1 MKLSKEEQEYILK
14 NRENQNIYRKAEK
27 KFLMLPALLI
37 YGELYRSLDSG
48 AKIAW
53 TILNDRANLS
63 KKNGWYDEEGNVYF
77 VYTNQELMNL
87 VNVSEPTIVK
97 IKKELISY
105 GLLEQKR
112 MGRGK
117 ANLLYIYEPVA
128 SKSDAQNLIEIE
140 DVGNTLEFQ
149 NLKNLSS
156 RTENNL
162 VQELKKI
169 KPNNTKNNNI
179 NFNNIESV
187 NESERAISN
196 RLKKEELL
204 TDYSQ
209 MGISSIVT
217 DALFRAIRDVNQI
230 SYILGV
236 LFKAK
241 KEVYNFTG
249 TLILLEDL
257 TEEENIT
264 LAKTLLRVLK
274 KQYTDKTI
282 KNFDRYLFVALREYF
297 ENYINRN
304 GLVI

>member
-37 YGELYRSLDSG
+37 YGELYRDLDSG

-105 GLLEQKR
+105 GLLAQKR

-187 NESERAISN
+187 NESERAISS
-196 RLKKEELL
+196 RLNKEELL
-204 TDYSQ
+204 TDYSK

-241 KEVYNFTG
+241 KEVSNFTG
-249 TLILLEDL
+249 TLILLEEL

-274 KQYTDKTI
+274 KQYTDKKI
-282 KNFDRYLFVALREYF
+282 ENFDRYLFVSLRGYF
-297 ENYINRN
+297 EEYVNHN
-304 GLVI
+304 GLAI

>member
-63 KKNGWYDEEGNVYF
+63 KKNGWYDEKGNVYF

-241 KEVYNFTG
+241 KEVSNFTG

-282 KNFDRYLFVALREYF
+282 KNFDRYLFVSLREYF
-297 ENYINRN
+297 EEYINHN
-304 GLVI
+304 GLAI

>member
-37 YGELYRSLDSG
+37 YGELYRGLDSG

-105 GLLEQKR
+105 GLLDQKR

-128 SKSDAQNLIEIE
+128 SKSDAQNLIEID

-169 KPNNTKNNNI
+169 KPNNNKNNNI

-249 TLILLEDL
+249 RLILLEEL

-282 KNFDRYLFVALREYF
+282 KNFDRYLFVSLREYF
-297 ENYINRN
+297 EEYINHN

>member
-63 KKNGWYDEEGNVYF
+63 KKNGWYDQEGNVYF

-105 GLLEQKR
+105 GLLDQKR

>member
-14 NRENQNIYRKAEK
+14 NRENQNIYIKAEK

-63 KKNGWYDEEGNVYF
+63 KKNGWYDEKGNVYF

-241 KEVYNFTG
+241 KEVSNFTG

-282 KNFDRYLFVALREYF
+282 ENFDRYLFVALREYF
-297 ENYINRN
+297 ADYINRN
-304 GLVI
+304 GLAI

>member
-37 YGELYRSLDSG
+37 YGELYRGLDSG

-77 VYTNQELMNL
+77 IYTNQELMNL

-105 GLLEQKR
+105 GLLDQKR

-169 KPNNTKNNNI
+169 KPNNNKNNNI
-179 NFNNIESV
+179 NFNNIVSV

-282 KNFDRYLFVALREYF
+282 KNFDRYLFVALRGYF
-297 ENYINRN
+297 EDYINQN
-304 GLVI
+304 GLAI

>member
-37 YGELYRSLDSG
+37 YGELYRGLDSG

-77 VYTNQELMNL
+77 IYTNQELMNL

-105 GLLEQKR
+105 GLLDQKR

-128 SKSDAQNLIEIE
+128 SKSDAQNLIEID

-169 KPNNTKNNNI
+169 KPNNNKNNNI
-179 NFNNIESV
+179 NFNNIESA

-241 KEVYNFTG
+241 KEVSNFTG
-249 TLILLEDL
+249 TLILLEEL

-282 KNFDRYLFVALREYF
+282 ENFDRYLFVTLRGYF
-297 ENYINRN
+297 EEYVNHN
-304 GLVI
+304 GLAI

>member
-77 VYTNQELMNL
+77 VFTNQELMNL

-105 GLLEQKR
+105 GLLDQKR

-179 NFNNIESV
+179 NLNNIESV

-241 KEVYNFTG
+241 KEVSNFTG
-249 TLILLEDL
+249 TLILLEEL
-257 TEEENIT
+257 TDEENIT

-282 KNFDRYLFVALREYF
+282 KNFDRYLFVTLREYF
-297 ENYINRN
+297 GEYVNHN

>member
-249 TLILLEDL
+249 ILILLEDL

-282 KNFDRYLFVALREYF
+282 KNFDRYLFVTLREYF
-297 ENYINRN
+297 EEYINHN
-304 GLVI
+304 GLAI

>member
-63 KKNGWYDEEGNVYF
+63 KKNGWYDEKGNVYF

-97 IKKELISY
+97 IKKELICY

-140 DVGNTLEFQ
+140 DLGNTLEFQ

-156 RTENNL
+156 RTEKNL

-196 RLKKEELL
+196 RLKNEKLL

-209 MGISSIVT
+209 MGVSSIVT

-249 TLILLEDL
+249 ILILLEEL
-257 TEEENIT
+257 TEEENIA

-282 KNFDRYLFVALREYF
+282 ENFDRYLFVALREYF
-297 ENYINRN
+297 EEYINHN
-304 GLVI
+304 GLAI

>member
-63 KKNGWYDEEGNVYF
+63 KKNGWYDEKGNVYF

-97 IKKELISY
+97 IKKELICY

-128 SKSDAQNLIEIE
+128 SKSDAQNLIEID

-249 TLILLEDL
+249 ILILLEEL

-282 KNFDRYLFVALREYF
+282 ENFDRYLFVTLRGYF
-297 ENYINRN
+297 EEYINHN
-304 GLVI
+304 GLAI

>member
-63 KKNGWYDEEGNVYF
+63 KKNGWYDEKGNVYF
-77 VYTNQELMNL
+77 IYTNQELMNL

-149 NLKNLSS
+149 NLKKLSS

-249 TLILLEDL
+249 ILILLEEL

-282 KNFDRYLFVALREYF
+282 KNFDRYLFVTLREYF
-297 ENYINRN
+297 EEYINHN
-304 GLVI
+304 GLAI

>member
-37 YGELYRSLDSG
+37 YGELYRGLDSG

-105 GLLEQKR
+105 GLLDQKR

-241 KEVYNFTG
+241 KEVSNFTG
-249 TLILLEDL
+249 TLILLEEL

-282 KNFDRYLFVALREYF
+282 ENFDRYLFVSLRGYF
-297 ENYINRN
+297 EEYINHN
-304 GLVI
+304 GLAI

>member
-63 KKNGWYDEEGNVYF
+63 KKNGWYDEKGNVYF

-169 KPNNTKNNNI
+169 KPNNNKNNNI

-282 KNFDRYLFVALREYF
+282 ENFDRYLFVALRGYF
-297 ENYINRN
+297 EDYINHN
-304 GLVI
+304 GLAI

>member
-63 KKNGWYDEEGNVYF
+63 KKNGWYDEKGNVYF

-249 TLILLEDL
+249 ILILLEDL

-282 KNFDRYLFVALREYF
+282 KNFDRYLFVTLREYF
-297 ENYINRN
+297 EEYINHN
-304 GLVI
+304 GLAI

>member
-37 YGELYRSLDSG
+37 YGELYRGLDSG

-105 GLLEQKR
+105 GLLDQKR

-241 KEVYNFTG
+241 KEVSNFTG

-282 KNFDRYLFVALREYF
+282 KNFDRYLFVSLREYF
-297 ENYINRN
+297 EEYINHN
-304 GLVI
+304 GLAI

>member
-63 KKNGWYDEEGNVYF
+63 KKNGWYDEKGNVYF

-196 RLKKEELL
+196 RLKNEKLL

-249 TLILLEDL
+249 ILILLEDL

-282 KNFDRYLFVALREYF
+282 KNFDRYLFVALRGYF
-297 ENYINRN
+297 EDYINHN
-304 GLVI
+304 GLAI

>member
-63 KKNGWYDEEGNVYF
+63 KKNGWYDEKGNVYF

-230 SYILGV
+230 GYILGV

-249 TLILLEDL
+249 ILILLEDL

-282 KNFDRYLFVALREYF
+282 ENFDRYLFVALRGYF
-297 ENYINRN
+297 EDYINHN
-304 GLVI
+304 GLAI

>member
-37 YGELYRSLDSG
+37 YGELYRGLDSG

-162 VQELKKI
+162 VQEIKKI

-187 NESERAISN
+187 NESERAISK

-241 KEVYNFTG
+241 KEVSNFTG

-282 KNFDRYLFVALREYF
+282 ENFDRYLFVALRGYF
-297 ENYINRN
+297 EDYINHN
-304 GLVI
+304 GLAI

>member
-37 YGELYRSLDSG
+37 YGELYRGLDSG

-105 GLLEQKR
+105 GLLDQKR

-128 SKSDAQNLIEIE
+128 SKSDAQNLIEI
-140 DVGNTLEFQ
+140 DDLGNTMEFQ
-149 NLKNLSS
+149 NLKNFSS

-196 RLKKEELL
+196 RLKEEKLL

-241 KEVYNFTG
+241 KEVSNFTG
-249 TLILLEDL
+249 TLILLEEL

-274 KQYTDKTI
+274 KQYTDKKI
-282 KNFDRYLFVALREYF
+282 ENFDRYLFVSLRGYF
-297 ENYINRN
+297 EEYVNHN
-304 GLVI
+304 GLAI

>member
-37 YGELYRSLDSG
+37 YGELYRGLDSG

-77 VYTNQELMNL
+77 IYTNQELMNL

-105 GLLEQKR
+105 GLLDQKR

-169 KPNNTKNNNI
+169 KPNNNKNNNI

-282 KNFDRYLFVALREYF
+282 ENFDRYLFVALRGYF
-297 ENYINRN
+297 EDYINQN
-304 GLVI
+304 GLAI

>member
-63 KKNGWYDEEGNVYF
+63 KKNGWYDEKGNVYF

-249 TLILLEDL
+249 ILILLEEL

-282 KNFDRYLFVALREYF
+282 ENFDRYLFVTLRGYF
-297 ENYINRN
+297 EEYINHN
-304 GLVI
+304 GLAI

>member
-37 YGELYRSLDSG
+37 YGELYRGLDSG

-77 VYTNQELMNL
+77 IYTNQELMNL

-249 TLILLEDL
+249 ILILLEEL

-282 KNFDRYLFVALREYF
+282 KNFDRYLFVTLREYF
-297 ENYINRN
+297 EEYINHN
-304 GLVI
+304 GLAI

>member
-37 YGELYRSLDSG
+37 YGELYRGLDSG

-77 VYTNQELMNL
+77 IYTNQELMNL

-105 GLLEQKR
+105 GLLDQKR

-128 SKSDAQNLIEIE
+128 SKSDAQNLIEID

-169 KPNNTKNNNI
+169 KPNNKKNNNI
-179 NFNNIESV
+179 NFNNIESA

-241 KEVYNFTG
+241 KEVSNFTG
-249 TLILLEDL
+249 TLILLEEL

-282 KNFDRYLFVALREYF
+282 ENFDRYLFVTLRGYF
-297 ENYINRN
+297 EEYVNHN
-304 GLVI
+304 GLAI

>member
-37 YGELYRSLDSG
+37 YGELYRGLDSG

-77 VYTNQELMNL
+77 IYTNQELMNL

-105 GLLEQKR
+105 GLLDQKR

-128 SKSDAQNLIEIE
+128 SKSDAQNLIEID

-169 KPNNTKNNNI
+169 KPNNNKNNNI
-179 NFNNIESV
+179 NYNNIESA

-241 KEVYNFTG
+241 KEVSNFTG
-249 TLILLEDL
+249 TLILLEEL
-257 TEEENIT
+257 TKEENIT

-282 KNFDRYLFVALREYF
+282 ENFDRYLFVTLRGYF
-297 ENYINRN
+297 EEYVNHN
-304 GLVI
+304 GLAI

>member
-1 MKLSKEEQEYILK
+1 MKRSKEEQEYILK

-63 KKNGWYDEEGNVYF
+63 KKNGWYDEKGNVYF

-249 TLILLEDL
+249 ILILLEDL

-282 KNFDRYLFVALREYF
+282 ENFDRYLFVALRGYF
-297 ENYINRN
+297 EDYINHN
-304 GLVI
+304 GLAI

>member
-63 KKNGWYDEEGNVYF
+63 KKNGWYDEKGNVYF

-187 NESERAISN
+187 NESERVISN

-249 TLILLEDL
+249 ILILLEEL

-282 KNFDRYLFVALREYF
+282 ENFDRYLFVTLRGYF
-297 ENYINRN
+297 EEYINHN
-304 GLVI
+304 GLAI

>member
-37 YGELYRSLDSG
+37 YGELYRGLDSG

-105 GLLEQKR
+105 GLLSQKR

-128 SKSDAQNLIEIE
+128 AKSDAQNLIEID

-169 KPNNTKNNNI
+169 KPNNNKNNNI

-217 DALFRAIRDVNQI
+217 DALFRAIRDVNKI

-241 KEVYNFTG
+241 KEVSNFTG

-282 KNFDRYLFVALREYF
+282 ENFDRYLFVALRGYF
-297 ENYINRN
+297 EDYVNIN

>member
-63 KKNGWYDEEGNVYF
+63 KKNGWYDEKGNVYF

-241 KEVYNFTG
+241 KEVSNFTG

-282 KNFDRYLFVALREYF
+282 ENFDRYLFVALREYF
-297 ENYINRN
+297 ADYINRN
-304 GLVI
+304 GLAI

>member
-63 KKNGWYDEEGNVYF
+63 KKNGWYDQEGNVYF

-105 GLLEQKR
+105 GLLDQKR

-179 NFNNIESV
+179 NLNNIESV

>member
-37 YGELYRSLDSG
+37 YGELYRGLDSG

-105 GLLEQKR
+105 ALLDQKR

-128 SKSDAQNLIEIE
+128 SKSDAQNLIEID

-169 KPNNTKNNNI
+169 KPNNNKNNNI

-196 RLKKEELL
+196 RLKKEKLL

-249 TLILLEDL
+249 RLILLEEL

-282 KNFDRYLFVALREYF
+282 KNFDRYLFVSLREYF
-297 ENYINRN
+297 EEYINHN

>member
-37 YGELYRSLDSG
+37 YGELYRGLDSG

-140 DVGNTLEFQ
+140 DVGNALEFQ

-169 KPNNTKNNNI
+169 KHNNNKNNNI

-249 TLILLEDL
+249 RLILLEEL

-282 KNFDRYLFVALREYF
+282 KNFDRYLFVSLREYF
-297 ENYINRN
+297 EEYINHN

>member
-63 KKNGWYDEEGNVYF
+63 KKNGWYDEKGNVYF

-230 SYILGV
+230 SY
-236 LFKAK
+236 KAK
-241 KEVYNFTG
+241 KEVSNFTG

-282 KNFDRYLFVALREYF
+282 ENFDRYLFVALREYF
-297 ENYINRN
+297 AEYINHN
-304 GLVI
+304 GLAI

>member
-63 KKNGWYDEEGNVYF
+63 KKNGWYDEKGNVYF
-77 VYTNQELMNL
+77 IYTNQELMNL

-241 KEVYNFTG
+241 KEVSNFTG

-282 KNFDRYLFVALREYF
+282 ENFDRYLFVALRGYF
-297 ENYINRN
+297 EDYINHN
-304 GLVI
+304 GLAI

>member
-63 KKNGWYDEEGNVYF
+63 KKNGWYDEKGNVYF

-128 SKSDAQNLIEIE
+128 SKSDAQNLIAID

-241 KEVYNFTG
+241 KEVSNFTG

-282 KNFDRYLFVALREYF
+282 ENFDRYLFVALREYF
-297 ENYINRN
+297 AEYINHN
-304 GLVI
+304 GLAI

>member
-63 KKNGWYDEEGNVYF
+63 KKNGWYDEKGNVYF

-241 KEVYNFTG
+241 KEVSNFTG

-282 KNFDRYLFVALREYF
+282 ENFDRYLFVALRGYF
-297 ENYINRN
+297 EDYINHN
-304 GLVI
+304 GLAI